1 HFNDQPVYGL
11 REGSWIR
18 VHGMSMELKGEHTAR
33 IFTLNHVKDVL
44 EIRMEHF

>member
-1 HFNDQPVYGL
+1 MFPLSVYK
-11 REGSWIR
+11 
-18 VHGMSMELKGEHTAR
+18 SMKLKGEHTAR